1 MIILREKKFGFL
13 GNVFKKLNN
22 GESYAVYNY
31 KLSIPVNSEERKYFD
46 SLSSQEKE
54 DFARMNS
61 QKRSMIVNN
70 YIRKKNQESES
81 SLENQLRKDLPRE
94 FWDFKDSVIKNG
106 LNDSTDLGGDG
117 DEYAVVS
124 FEDIKNIKTGLDSG
138 KRFPIYRNSV
148 QWGGVDYDPISKK
161 FIDSDTGRVI
171 PNLKKHTKDIF
182 QKYLR
187 DWERDHYWEED
198 ENKKVIDHLKKANRL

>member
-1 MIILREKKFGFL
+1 MD
-13 GNVFKKLNN
+13 N
-22 GESYAVYNY
+22 
-31 KLSIPVNSEERKYFD
+31 
-46 SLSSQEKE
+46 
-54 DFARMNS
+54 
-61 QKRSMIVNN
+61 QKRSAAVSN
-70 YIRKKNQESES
+70 YKYQKEYLPGLKQKLQEEKEI
-81 SLENQLRKDLPRE
+81 ENQLRKSLPRE
-94 FWDFKDSVIKNG
+94 FWDFKNSIVKNG

-124 FEDIKNIKTGLDSG
+124 FEDMKNIKTGLDTG

-148 QWGGVDYDPISKK
+148 QWGGVDYDPATKR

-187 DWERDHYWEED
+187 DWERNRYWDEED
-198 ENKKVIDHLKKANRL
+198 NEKVINHLKKASKL